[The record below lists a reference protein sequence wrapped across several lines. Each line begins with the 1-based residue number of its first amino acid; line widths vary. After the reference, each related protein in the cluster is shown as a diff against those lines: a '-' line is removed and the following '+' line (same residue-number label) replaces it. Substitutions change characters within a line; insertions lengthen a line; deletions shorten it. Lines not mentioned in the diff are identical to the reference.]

1 MKKIT
6 ITLVAILGLNLIY
19 AQNKSKEEVLE
30 LMAEDTC
37 ECISKKKINPN
48 DSMDDKQMALG
59 LCLISSYNEHK
70 SKSRYFS
77 KQKSTNFEKIG
88 EEVGMVMA
96 TICVDDFMSIFST
109 EELIDIVDDDDDMS
123 YEDEEAS
130 NLSIEVELVSM
141 NNDAISY
148 IQTKDD
154 FDKNHIFL
162 ITQEFEGYELLKK
175 SSFGKSFIVSFRE
188 AEFFDLS
195 EKQYIIKKV
204 ITKIE
209 EL

>member
-6 ITLVAILGLNLIY
+6 FTLIAILGLNLIN

-37 ECISKKKINPN
+37 ECIAEKKISPK
-48 DSMDDKQMALG
+48 DSMEDKQMALG

-109 EELIDIVDDDDDMS
+109 EELIDIVDDDDEMS
-123 YEDEEAS
+123 FGDTEES
-130 NLSIEVELVSM
+130 DLSIEVELVSM

-154 FDKNHIFL
+154 FNKSHIFL

-175 SSFGKSFIVSFRE
+175 ASFGKAFRVSFKE

-195 EKQYIIKKV
+195 EKQYIVKKV

>member
-1 MKKIT
+1 MKKI
-6 ITLVAILGLNLIY
+6 IVTLIAIVGLNLIN

-37 ECISKKKINPN
+37 ECIQEKKINPKA
-48 DSMDDKQMALG
+48 SMDDKQMALG

-70 SKSRYFS
+70 SKSRYFN

-109 EELIDIVDDDDDMS
+109 EELVDIIDDDDEMS
-123 YEDEEAS
+123 FGDTEES
-130 NLSIEVELVSM
+130 DLSIEVELVSM

-154 FDKNHIFL
+154 FDKKHIFL
-162 ITQEFEGYELLKK
+162 ITQEFQGYELLKK
-175 SSFGKSFIVSFRE
+175 SSFGKSFKVSFKE

-195 EKQYIIKKV
+195 EKQYIVKKV